1 MANCGPDDRTNLCPL
16 IRPPRGRCHSVV
28 TAQCSGVLSPTSQ
41 FSVVDAQG
49 TLVNRA
55 KGSYKGTGTE
65 AVGIGAGE
73 GEAMCTLPGVI
84 LILLPQHGK
93 RRAVALDL
101 DHLIGSYPQF
111 QITIISL

>member
-1 MANCGPDDRTNLCPL
+1 MSFDPTSQRSLSQLSALGFF
-16 IRPPRGRCHSVV
+16 
-28 TAQCSGVLSPTSQ
+28 SPTSQ
-41 FSVVDAQG
+41 FSVVDAQD

-84 LILLPQHGK
+84 LIFLPQHGK